1 MGLLIKLQN
10 GDTQLKSLKFGKDRP
25 EGGDS
30 NQPYIE
36 TPIPL
41 NVNNAAFYNDFVLR
55 GGIKAPL
62 SAAEDVARLTKYFF
76 DVKNPSGLLFTAK
89 QNLLSRVGTKT
100 EASKGPGYAGGSLNE
115 GIYTP
120 ASTLLQAGTGFLG
133 FHYDKQGLEPT
144 GLFSTGQIVT
154 YLEAI
159 QQNQFQGTTFL
170 PQNNRLISLTNAI
183 TTKTPVVNFS
193 GIQSYNLNT
202 QDALITYQGGSD
214 SNVGVGNTRI
224 KFSTDNFG
232 ASIKTLTNK
241 EYLEDNW
248 GKKPFYQEDQ
258 VKWMLPLGATLD
270 YASVDS
276 GSISIVNRSLLRST
290 GSYIINSTS
299 SYLPKIQVFTDSNS
313 WMIPTGSTNLYN
325 LTVNN
330 NAINNSNQNLIKVF
344 NPSSQIPRTE
354 QGSYQL
360 KITPNKNG
368 SGASTLKEFNQIKEF
383 NDKNINYDTTQSISL
398 KLTKQNYKNLETFDT
413 GSGEIKVTNRDLSKL
428 PSTNART
435 IYSSKTQSKRTGYNP
450 KENLVDSTEL
460 INFFINIVD
469 PTQPTTGSLIVFPAY
484 IDSFSDS
491 YSSDWTGQSYMGRAE
506 KFYKYN
512 TFSRD
517 INLSFTVAAH
527 NDNELSNNYAKLNRL
542 AASLAP
548 TYTSAG
554 YLAGNLHQ
562 ITLGNYINNLYGIIT
577 GFTYD
582 IMEDSPWMASFTD
595 FAGLSE
601 RDQRDVPLYI
611 KVSGLKFTPIH
622 NFRPESQ
629 FNRVHSYIWPG
640 AFFDTLT

>member
-100 EASKGPGYAGGSLNE
+100 EASKGPGYAGGGLNE

-133 FHYDKQGLEPT
+133 FHYDKQGLDPT
-144 GLFSTGQIVT
+144 GLFSTGKIIT

-159 QQNQFQGTTFL
+159 QQNQFSGTEFI
-170 PQNNRLISLTNAI
+170 PENNRLLALTDLI
-183 TTKTPVVNFS
+183 TNNKGRNNFS
-193 GIQSYNLNT
+193 FISGYNLNT

-214 SNVGVGNTRI
+214 SNVGVGNTKI
-224 KFSTDNFG
+224 KFATDNFG
-232 ASIKTLTNK
+232 VSIKTLTNK

-270 YASVDS
+270 YTSVDS
-276 GSISIVNRSLLRST
+276 KSISIVNNSLLRST

-325 LTVNN
+325 L
-330 NAINNSNQNLIKVF
+330 AINKTAINDENQNLIKVF
-344 NPSSQIPRTE
+344 NPSNQIPRTE

-360 KITPNKNG
+360 KITLNKSG

-383 NDKNINYDTTQSISL
+383 DDKNINYDISQSISL
-398 KLTKQNYKNLETFDT
+398 TLTNKGYKNLETFDT
-413 GSGEIKVTNRDLSKL
+413 GNGEIKVTNRTSSKL
-428 PSTNART
+428 PSENARV
-435 IYSSKTQSKRTGYNP
+435 IYSSEAQSKRTGYN
-450 KENLVDSTEL
+450 KQENYVDRNSL
-460 INFFINIVD
+460 IPFNINVID
-469 PTQPTTGSLIVFPAY
+469 PRQPQTGSLLTFTAY
-484 IDSFSDS
+484 IDNLSDA
-491 YSSDWTGQSYMGRAE
+491 YNADWTGQSYMGRAE
-506 KFYKYN
+506 KFWKYN
-512 TFSRD
+512 TFSRE
-517 INLSFTVAAH
+517 ISLGFTVVAE
-527 NDNELSNNYAKLNRL
+527 NYNEQVKNYDKLNEL

-562 ITLGNYINNLYGIIT
+562 VTIGGYINNQYGIIT
-577 GFTYD
+577 SLTYD
-582 IMEDSPWMASFTD
+582 IAEDTPWNISVP
-595 FAGLSE
+595 
-601 RDQRDVPLYI
+601 DQDGSDLPLYI
-611 KVSGLKFTPIH
+611 RVSGIKFIPIH
-622 NFRPESQ
+622 NFRPESW
-629 FNRVHSYIWPG
+629 FNARHRYI
-640 AFFDTLT
+640 DQ

>member
-133 FHYDKQGLEPT
+133 FHYNKQGLEPT

-154 YLEAI
+154 YSEAI
-159 QQNQFQGTTFL
+159 QQNQFSGTEFI
-170 PQNNRLISLTNAI
+170 PENNRLLALTDLI
-183 TTKTPVVNFS
+183 TNNKGRNNFS
-193 GIQSYNLNT
+193 FISGYNLNT

-214 SNVGVGNTRI
+214 SNVGVGNTKI
-224 KFSTDNFG
+224 KFATDNFG
-232 ASIKTLTNK
+232 VSIKTLTNK

-258 VKWMLPLGATLD
+258 VKWILPLGATLD

-330 NAINNSNQNLIKVF
+330 NAINDENQNLIKVF

-360 KITPNKNG
+360 KITPNENG

-428 PSTNART
+428 PSTEART
-435 IYSSKTQSKRTGYNP
+435 IYSSKTQSKRKGYN
-450 KENLVDSTEL
+450 KTENYVDSHSL
-460 INFFINIVD
+460 IPFNITVVD
-469 PTQPTTGSLIVFPAY
+469 PRQPQTGSRLDFIAY
-484 IDSFSDS
+484 IDSLSDS
-491 YSSDWTGQSYMGRAE
+491 YSSDWSGQAYMGRAE

-512 TFSRD
+512 TFSRE
-517 INLSFTVAAH
+517 ISLGFTVVAE
-527 NDNELSNNYAKLNRL
+527 NYNEQVQNYDKLNEL

-562 ITLGNYINNLYGIIT
+562 VTIGGYIKNQYGIIT
-577 GFTYD
+577 SLTYD
-582 IMEDSPWMASFTD
+582 IAEDTPWNISVPAYNGRPAKD
-595 FAGLSE
+595 GANL
-601 RDQRDVPLYI
+601 PLYI
-611 KVSGLKFTPIH
+611 KVSGIKFTPIH
-622 NFRPESQ
+622 NFRPESW
-629 FNRVHSYIWPG
+629 FNSRHRYI
-640 AFFDTLT
+640 DQ